1 MMSDAIPD
9 GIRFRPASPADARLL
24 AELNQQLIRD
34 EQHRNAMSLVELEHR
49 MTGFLSTDYEATLFE
64 SGADVV
70 GYALY
75 RTEPDHLY
83 LRQFFIR
90 PEFRR
95 RGIGRAAVRWLTQHA
110 WRHHSRIRL
119 DVLTTNSAAQAFWRS
134 VDFRDYC
141 LTMEFERD
149 GETPS
154 PSTAPAPARPQY

>member
-1 MMSDAIPD
+1 MMSDATAD
-9 GIRFRPASPADARLL
+9 SIRFRPASKADARLL

-34 EQHRNAMSLVELEHR
+34 EQHRSAMSLAELEHR
-49 MTGFLSTDYEATLFE
+49 MTGFLSADYEATLLE
-64 SGADVV
+64 SGSDVV

-75 RTEPDHLY
+75 RTEPECLY

-90 PEFRR
+90 PEYRR

-110 WRHHSRIRL
+110 WRDHARIRL
-119 DVLTTNSAAQAFWRS
+119 DVLTTNSAAQAFWRA
-134 VDFRDYC
+134 VGFRDYC

-154 PSTAPAPARPQY
+154 PTTAPAPARPQD